1 MDWGAGK
8 GAGCCKPVTL
18 EAGIDG
24 LSSGAKSGL
33 KSRHSAAP
41 FYGKAGELRE
51 WQIAAHV
58 PNGVPNAIKILN
70 S

>member
-1 MDWGAGK
+1 MDWAAGK

-33 KSRHSAAP
+33 KSRHSAALFTETQEDCANGRSQLTYP
-41 FYGKAGELRE
+41 MAFQTPLRY
-51 WQIAAHV
+51 
-58 PNGVPNAIKILN
+58 
-70 S
+70 